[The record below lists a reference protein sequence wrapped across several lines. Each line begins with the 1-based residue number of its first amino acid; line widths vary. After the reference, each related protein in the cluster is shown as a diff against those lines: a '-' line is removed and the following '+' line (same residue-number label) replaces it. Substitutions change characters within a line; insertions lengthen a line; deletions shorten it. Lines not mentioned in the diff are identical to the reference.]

1 MRGVPARLKLQIT
14 RKIDESYTVTDGMT
28 LGRSDRA
35 DVVLLDGA
43 ISRVHARV
51 EQRDGRFWIVDAG
64 SSNGI
69 LVNGAKAEAHAL
81 VEGDLVQIGNK
92 KLAFTEAEPLP
103 ATPAHTVDLTKKP
116 LASYPMEQIIAS
128 EDVLLR
134 IPTIQPLMEMIY
146 EIVAQLIIRSPLKGD
161 PERDFITAV
170 QEAVRNAATHGNRWS
185 PGKVL
190 TLRYARD
197 TEKVVALIAD
207 QGTGFDYKQ
216 VLHESRRIGRKTV
229 AREEFLKTAKSGRG
243 LVRMLAAVD
252 AVEFNEKGN
261 EVILTKFLERRGTGE
276 TKWRAGDL
284 PTRRDERARSEG
296 PTIRRVREPQPIE
309 PGDVDLDKLI
319 GDATGDHPWIDEP
332 DELEF

>member
-1 MRGVPARLKLQIT
+1 MPARLKLHIT

-35 DVVLLDGA
+35 DVVLLDSA
-43 ISRVHARV
+43 ISRIHARV
-51 EQRDGRFWIVDAG
+51 EQRAGRFWIVDSG

-69 LVNGAKAEAHAL
+69 LVNGAKADAHAL
-81 VEGDLVQIGNK
+81 IEGDLVQIGNK
-92 KLAFTEAEPLP
+92 KLVFTEAEPLP
-103 ATPAHTVDLTKKP
+103 AAPAHTVDLTKRP
-116 LASYPMEQIIAS
+116 LASYPMEQIIAA
-128 EDVLLR
+128 EDVLLM

-146 EIVAQLIIRSPLKGD
+146 EIVAQLIIKSPLKGE

-170 QEAVRNAATHGNRWS
+170 QEAVRNAATHGNKWS
-185 PGKVL
+185 PGKTL

-197 TEKVVALIAD
+197 NEKVVALIAD

-216 VLHESRRIGRKTV
+216 VLHESRRIGRKTL
-229 AREEFLKTAKSGRG
+229 AREEFLKSATKGRG

-252 AVEFNEKGN
+252 AVEFNDKGN

-276 TKWRAGDL
+276 TKWRGEDM
-284 PTRRDERARSEG
+284 PTRRDARAQGDGPTMRRERA
-296 PTIRRVREPQPIE
+296 PQPID

-319 GDATGDHPWIDEP
+319 TDATGDHDWIDEP
-332 DELEF
+332 DELEL